1 MQLLHLYRR
10 VTRHDPSFIRGRLS
24 SIIRAGSAVSS
35 RQARQHEQPDAVD
48 IKRAPPPK
56 KKKYLL
62 GAGAVAGIVAIT
74 AFINNLEPAAPTVE
88 RATLMIDSVRRGT
101 MIREVHA
108 PGILTPE
115 HVKII
120 AAVTAGRVE
129 QLPLRAGVPVTPT
142 TLLVELSNPDVQ
154 LQLLEAQRALTAA
167 EGALLSQRTSLRNQR
182 LNQEG
187 TIAAL
192 RTQLNEAKRQ
202 LEAAE
207 GLDKKGLSSAYEVAA
222 ARDRVRELTERE
234 NLARE
239 QLKLVIES
247 SEGEIALQS
256 AQVQRLRSILQFQQG
271 RVHSMMVLAGENGVL
286 QELPLELGQ
295 WVNPGM
301 ILARVSQPGRL
312 KAVLRVPETQAKDI
326 VVGQRTKID
335 TRNGIVDGRVMR
347 VDPAAQN
354 GTVTVEVALEGE
366 LPRGARP
373 DLSVDGTIEI
383 ERLSD
388 VMYVGRPAYG
398 QAESTVGLFK
408 LEPDGRNA
416 SRVNVRLGRAS
427 VNTIVVTQGLAVG
440 DKVIISD
447 MSAYDNTNR
456 VRLK

>member
-1 MQLLHLYRR
+1 
-10 VTRHDPSFIRGRLS
+10 
-24 SIIRAGSAVSS
+24 
-35 RQARQHEQPDAVD
+35 VD

-56 KKKYLL
+56 KKKYIL
-62 GAGAVAGIVAIT
+62 GAAAVVGIIVIT

-108 PGILTPE
+108 PGVLTPE

-154 LQLLEAQRALTAA
+154 LQLLEAQRALTAS
-167 EGALLSQRTSLRNQR
+167 EGALLSQRTALRNQR
-182 LNQEG
+182 LNQEA
-187 TIAAL
+187 TIASL
-192 RTQLNEAKRQ
+192 RTQVNDAKRQ
-202 LEAAE
+202 LDAAE

-222 ARDRVRELTERE
+222 ARDRVRELTQRE
-234 NLARE
+234 ELARE
-239 QLKLVIES
+239 QLKLMIES
-247 SEGEIALQS
+247 AEGEIALQA
-256 AQVQRLRSILQFQQG
+256 AQVQRLRSILQFQQS

-326 VVGQRTKID
+326 TVGQRTKID

-354 GTVTVEVALEGE
+354 GTVTVEIALEGE

-383 ERLSD
+383 ERLTN
-388 VMYVGRPAYG
+388 VTYVGRPAYG

-408 LEPDGRNA
+408 LDPDGRNA

-447 MSAYDNTNR
+447 MSAYDNTNK
-456 VRLK
+456 VRLR

>member
-1 MQLLHLYRR
+1 
-10 VTRHDPSFIRGRLS
+10 
-24 SIIRAGSAVSS
+24 
-35 RQARQHEQPDAVD
+35 VD
-48 IKRAPPPK
+48 IKRQPPPK

-62 GAGAVAGIVAIT
+62 GAGAIAAIVLVTVAI
-74 AFINNLEPAAPTVE
+74 NRLEPAAPTVE

-101 MIREVHA
+101 MVREVHA

-154 LQLLEAQRALTAA
+154 LQLLEAQRALTAS
-167 EGALLSQRTSLRNQR
+167 EGALLSQRTALRNQR
-182 LNQEG
+182 LNQEAA
-187 TIAAL
+187 IATL

-207 GLDKKGLSSAYEVAA
+207 GLDKKGLSSAYEMAA

-234 NLARE
+234 RLARE
-239 QLKLVIES
+239 QLDLTTES
-247 SEGEIALQS
+247 AEGEIALQA

-271 RVHSMMVLAGENGVL
+271 RVNSMMVLAGENGVL

-326 VVGQRTKID
+326 IVGQRTSID
-335 TRNGIVDGRVMR
+335 TRNGIVPGRVMR
-347 VDPAAQN
+347 VDPAAQS

-383 ERLSD
+383 ERLID
-388 VMYVGRPAYG
+388 VTYVGRPAYG

-408 LEPDGRNA
+408 LDPGGKTA
-416 SRVNVRLGRAS
+416 TRVNVRLGRAS
-427 VNTIVVTQGLAVG
+427 VNTIQVEQGLAVG

-447 MSAYDNTNR
+447 MSAYDNTNK

>member
-1 MQLLHLYRR
+1 M
-10 VTRHDPSFIRGRLS
+10 
-24 SIIRAGSAVSS
+24 
-35 RQARQHEQPDAVD
+35 D

-62 GAGAVAGIVAIT
+62 GASALAGIVLVTVAI
-74 AFINNLEPAAPTVE
+74 NRLEPASPGVE

-101 MIREVHA
+101 MVREVHA

-167 EGALLSQRTSLRNQR
+167 EGALLSQQTSLRNQR
-182 LNQEG
+182 LNQEA
-187 TIAAL
+187 TIASL
-192 RTQLNEAKRQ
+192 RTQANEAKRQ

-207 GLDKKGLSSAYEVAA
+207 GLDKKGLSSAYEMAA

-234 NLARE
+234 QLARE
-239 QLKLVIES
+239 QLKLMAES
-247 SEGEIALQS
+247 AQREIALQA
-256 AQVQRLRSILQFQQG
+256 AQVQRLRSIVQFQQG
-271 RVHSMMVLAGENGVL
+271 RVNSMMVLAAENGVL

-326 VVGQRTKID
+326 SVGQRTKID

-347 VDPAAQN
+347 VDPAAQG

-383 ERLSD
+383 ERLAD

-408 LEPDGRNA
+408 LDPDGKHA
-416 SRVNVRLGRAS
+416 SRVTVRLGRAS
-427 VNTIVVTQGLAVG
+427 VNTIQVVQGLDVR

-447 MSAYDNTNR
+447 MSAYDNTNK

>member
-1 MQLLHLYRR
+1 
-10 VTRHDPSFIRGRLS
+10 
-24 SIIRAGSAVSS
+24 
-35 RQARQHEQPDAVD
+35 VD

-62 GAGAVAGIVAIT
+62 GAGAIAGIVLVTVAI
-74 AFINNLEPAAPTVE
+74 NRLEPAAPSVE

-108 PGILTPE
+108 PGLLTPE

-154 LQLLEAQRALTAA
+154 LQLLEAQRALTAS
-167 EGALLSQRTSLRNQR
+167 EGALLSQQTGLRNQR

-187 TIAAL
+187 TIAGL

-202 LEAAE
+202 LDAAE
-207 GLDKKGLSSAYEVAA
+207 GLDKKGLSSAYEMAA

-234 NLARE
+234 RLARE
-239 QLKLVIES
+239 QLELMTES
-247 SEGEIALQS
+247 AAREIALQA

-271 RVHSMMVLAGENGVL
+271 RVNSMMVLAGENGVL

-326 VVGQRTKID
+326 TVGQRTKID
-335 TRNGIVDGRVMR
+335 TRNGIVPGRVMR

-383 ERLSD
+383 ERLID

-408 LEPDGRNA
+408 LDPDGKTA

-427 VNTIVVTQGLAVG
+427 VNTIQVLQGLGVG

-447 MSAYDNTNR
+447 MSANDNTNK

>member
-1 MQLLHLYRR
+1 M
-10 VTRHDPSFIRGRLS
+10 
-24 SIIRAGSAVSS
+24 
-35 RQARQHEQPDAVD
+35 D
-48 IKRAPPPK
+48 IKRPPPPK
-56 KKKYLL
+56 KKKYFLI
-62 GAGAVAGIVAIT
+62 AGAVAGVVVIT
-74 AFINNLEPAAPTVE
+74 AFINSLEPASPPVE
-88 RATLMIDSVRRGT
+88 RATLMIDSVRQGT
-101 MIREVHA
+101 MVREVHA

-115 HVKII
+115 HVRII

-167 EGALLSQRTSLRNQR
+167 EGALISQRTQLQSQR

-187 TIAAL
+187 TIASL
-192 RTQLNEAKRQ
+192 RTQVADAKRQ

-207 GLDKKGLSSAYEVAA
+207 GLDKKGLSSAYELAA
-222 ARDRVRELTERE
+222 ARDRVRELTQRLDLAQQQLRVIIESTERE
-234 NLARE
+234 
-239 QLKLVIES
+239 V
-247 SEGEIALQS
+247 ALQ
-256 AQVQRLRSILQFQQG
+256 ANQVQRLRSILQFQQG
-271 RVHSMMVLAGENGVL
+271 RVGSMMVLAGEHGVL

-301 ILARVSQPGRL
+301 TLARVSQPGLL

-326 VVGQRTKID
+326 SVGQRTKID

-383 ERLSD
+383 ERLVD
-388 VMYVGRPAYG
+388 VMYTGRPAYG

-408 LEPDGRNA
+408 IDPDGRTA
-416 SRVNVRLGRAS
+416 TRVNVRLGRAS
-427 VNTIVVTQGLAVG
+427 VNTIQVLNGLSVG

-447 MSAYDNTNR
+447 MSQFDNTNK

>member
-1 MQLLHLYRR
+1 
-10 VTRHDPSFIRGRLS
+10 
-24 SIIRAGSAVSS
+24 
-35 RQARQHEQPDAVD
+35 VD
-48 IKRAPPPK
+48 IKRAPQPK
-56 KKKYLL
+56 RKKYIL
-62 GAGAVAGIVAIT
+62 GAGAVAGLIVIT
-74 AFINNLEPAAPTVE
+74 AFINRLEPAAPTVE

-108 PGILTPE
+108 PGVLTPE

-167 EGALLSQRTSLRNQR
+167 EGALISQRTQLQNQR

-187 TIAAL
+187 TIASL
-192 RTQLNEAKRQ
+192 RTQVADAKRQ
-202 LEAAE
+202 LAAAE
-207 GLDKKGLSSAYEVAA
+207 ELSKKGLSSAYEMAA

-234 NLARE
+234 QLAQQQLRLMLESMERE
-239 QLKLVIES
+239 V
-247 SEGEIALQS
+247 ALQA

-271 RVHSMMVLAGENGVL
+271 RVGSMMVLAGENGVL

-326 VVGQRTKID
+326 TVGQRAKID
-335 TRNGIVDGRVMR
+335 TRNGIVEGRVMR
-347 VDPAAQN
+347 ADLAAQN

-388 VMYVGRPAYG
+388 VMYTGRPAYG

-408 LEPDGRNA
+408 LDPDGKTA
-416 SRVNVRLGRAS
+416 TRVNVRLGRAS
-427 VNTIVVTQGLAVG
+427 VNTIQVANGLGVG

-447 MSAYDNTNR
+447 MSAYDNTNK

>member
-1 MQLLHLYRR
+1 L
-10 VTRHDPSFIRGRLS
+10 
-24 SIIRAGSAVSS
+24 
-35 RQARQHEQPDAVD
+35 VD

-62 GAGAVAGIVAIT
+62 IGGAIAGLVLVTVAI
-74 AFINNLEPAAPTVE
+74 NRLEPASPTVE

-108 PGILTPE
+108 PGVLTPE

-129 QLPLRAGVPVTPT
+129 QIPNRAGIPVTPT

-167 EGALLSQRTSLRNQR
+167 EGNLISQRTQLHNQR

-187 TIAAL
+187 AIAAL
-192 RTQLNEAKRQ
+192 KTQLNTAKRQ
-202 LEAAE
+202 LDAAE
-207 GLDKKGLSSAYEVAA
+207 GLDKKGLSSAYEMAA
-222 ARDRVRELTERE
+222 ARDAVRELTERQR
-234 NLARE
+234 LAE
-239 QLKLVIES
+239 QQLKILVES
-247 SEGEIALQS
+247 MSSEIALQ
-256 AQVQRLRSILQFQQG
+256 AEQVRRLRSILQFQQE
-271 RVHSMMVLAGENGVL
+271 RVASMRVLAGENGVL
-286 QELPLELGQ
+286 QELPLDLGQ

-326 VVGQRTKID
+326 TLNQRTSID
-335 TRNGIVDGRVMR
+335 TRNGIVAGRVMR

-383 ERLSD
+383 EKLVD
-388 VMYVGRPAYG
+388 VTYVGRPAYG

-408 LEPDGRNA
+408 LEPDGKTA
-416 SRVNVRLGRAS
+416 TRVNVRLGRAS
-427 VNTIVVTQGLAVG
+427 VNTIVVTQGLNVG

-447 MSAYDNTNR
+447 MSAYDNTNK

>member
-1 MQLLHLYRR
+1 
-10 VTRHDPSFIRGRLS
+10 
-24 SIIRAGSAVSS
+24 
-35 RQARQHEQPDAVD
+35 VD

-62 GAGAVAGIVAIT
+62 VGAAIAALVVITVAI
-74 AFINNLEPAAPTVE
+74 NRLEPAAPTVE

-115 HVKII
+115 HVRII

-167 EGALLSQRTSLRNQR
+167 EGALISQRTQLQNQR
-182 LNQEG
+182 LNQEA
-187 TIAAL
+187 TIASL
-192 RTQLNEAKRQ
+192 RTQAADAKRQ

-207 GLDKKGLSSAYEVAA
+207 GLNKKGLSSAYEMAA
-222 ARDRVRELTERE
+222 AQDRVRELTERE
-234 NLARE
+234 DLARQ
-239 QLKLVIES
+239 QLRIMLES
-247 SEGEIALQS
+247 MEREIGLQA
-256 AQVQRLRSILQFQQG
+256 AQVQRLRSILQFQQE
-271 RVHSMMVLAGENGVL
+271 RVRSMVVLAGENGVL

-326 VVGQRTKID
+326 TLGQRTSID
-335 TRNGIVDGRVMR
+335 TRNGIVPGRVMR
-347 VDPAAQN
+347 VDPAAQG

-383 ERLSD
+383 ERLID

-408 LEPDGRNA
+408 LDPDGRTA
-416 SRVNVRLGRAS
+416 TRVNVRLGRAS
-427 VNTIVVTQGLAVG
+427 VNTIQVANGLGVG

-447 MSAYDNTNR
+447 MSAYDNTNK

>member
-1 MQLLHLYRR
+1 L
-10 VTRHDPSFIRGRLS
+10 
-24 SIIRAGSAVSS
+24 
-35 RQARQHEQPDAVD
+35 VD

-62 GAGAVAGIVAIT
+62 IAGAVTGLVLVTVAI
-74 AFINNLEPAAPTVE
+74 NRLEPASPTVE

-108 PGILTPE
+108 PGVLTPE

-129 QLPLRAGVPVTPT
+129 QIPNRAGIPVTPT

-154 LQLLEAQRALTAA
+154 LQLLEAQRALTAS
-167 EGALLSQRTSLRNQR
+167 EGALISQRTALHNQR
-182 LNQEG
+182 LNQESALS
-187 TIAAL
+187 TL

-207 GLDKKGLSSAYEVAA
+207 GLDKKGLSSVYEMAA

-234 NLARE
+234 ELGRQ
-239 QLKLVIES
+239 QLKMTIES
-247 SEGEIALQS
+247 TQSEIALQA
-256 AQVQRLRSILQFQQG
+256 AQVQRLRSILQFQQE
-271 RVHSMMVLAGENGVL
+271 RVASMRVLAGENGVL
-286 QELPLELGQ
+286 QELPLDLGQ

-326 VVGQRTKID
+326 TLNQRTSID
-335 TRNGIVDGRVMR
+335 TRNGIVPGRVMR

-354 GTVTVEVALEGE
+354 GTVTVEIALDGE

-383 ERLSD
+383 ERLID

-408 LEPDGRNA
+408 LEPDGKTA

-427 VNTIVVTQGLAVG
+427 VNTIQVMQGLGVG
-440 DKVIISD
+440 EKVIISD
-447 MSAYDNTNR
+447 MSAYDNTNK